1 MDKAAIQQQV
11 SAAAEALQAG
21 DGARARDLV
30 RPIAQMHADHAQLW
44 MLLAEAC
51 RVAGD
56 MMGLEAAA
64 DHLIAREPRAIRA
77 WGWKGDARR
86 AAGDKRAAA
95 SWYRDGLRQAA
106 GFDNLPDALMQE
118 VERQKQALAQLEQAF
133 DESLHAG
140 LSARGIGSISPAFT
154 ESLDLLAG
162 KAQIQLQRPSA
173 YYFPGLPQRAFYER
187 SEFAWVAG
195 VEGAAAAIRDE
206 LHAALAMG
214 DIFTPYLQA
223 ASDRPTH
230 DFHGMAG
237 NADWSALHLTDN
249 GQPIAELAAR
259 FPATLAAMDA
269 LPLCRISSRAPVIMF
284 SRLAPGAQ
292 IPAHHGMINGRLICH
307 LPLIVPGDGALRV
320 GNQTREW
327 RFGEL
332 LIFDDSIEHAAWN
345 HAPSERI
352 VLIFDIWHPALSAAE
367 RGAIAALFDV
377 IDNG

>member
-30 RPIAQMHADHAQLW
+30 RPIAQMHADHVQLW

-86 AAGDKRAAA
+86 TAGDKRAAA

-154 ESLDLLAG
+154 ESLELLAG

>member
-1 MDKAAIQQQV
+1 MDRAAIEQQV
-11 SAAAEALQAG
+11 NAAAGALQAG

-30 RPIAQMHADHAQLW
+30 RPIAENHPGHAQLW

-51 RVAGD
+51 RLAGD
-56 MMGLEAAA
+56 MAGLEGAA
-64 DHLIAREPRAIRA
+64 DHLVAHEPRAIRA

-86 AAGDKRAAA
+86 AAGDARVAA

-106 GFDNLPDALMQE
+106 GFQNMPDALQAE
-118 VERQKQALAQLEQAF
+118 VARQRDALAELEAQF
-133 DESLHAG
+133 DDALRAG
-140 LSARGIGSISPAFT
+140 LHARGIDAVSSAFA

-173 YYFPGLPQRAFYER
+173 YYFPGLPQRTFYER
-187 SEFAWVAG
+187 DEFEW
-195 VEGAAAAIRDE
+195 AAAVEAAAPAIRDE
-206 LHAALAMG
+206 LHAALAAG
-214 DIFTPYLQA
+214 DIFTPYLQP
-223 ASDRPTH
+223 ASDRPNR

-237 NADWSALHLTDN
+237 NADWSALHLTEN

-259 FPATLAAMDA
+259 FPATLAAMAA
-269 LPLCRISSRAPVIMF
+269 LPLCRISSRAPTIMF

-320 GNQTREW
+320 GNQTRTW
-327 RFGEL
+327 CFGEL

-345 HAPSERI
+345 HALNERI
-352 VLIFDIWHPALSAAE
+352 VLIFDVWHPALSAAE
-367 RGAIAALFDV
+367 CTAIAALFDV
-377 IDNG
+377 IDGA